1 MYSIQTTFRP
11 FFSTFVL
18 FAEQCSV
25 ETSIC
30 RRIEYLVPAVKCK
43 NEDCLWPTSQFTC
56 CTYVLRFSIDRCSTP
71 YIAVFVLLCCYEK
84 GMAAIILQCNICFT
98 IACRCWT
105 TTRSTAAIRCFATPV
120 LLQRAARWSRS
131 RWSDKLSK
139 TIFHLH
145 KCKYSFV
152 QSKRSLVFVGLVG
165 LEKHNLWTLQL

>member
-1 MYSIQTTFRP
+1 MYSTHTMYSIQTTFRP

-98 IACRCWT
+98 KACRCWT
-105 TTRSTAAIRCFATPV
+105 TTRSMAAIRCFATPV

-145 KCKYSFV
+145 KWNIVLST
-152 QSKRSLVFVGLVG
+152 QRGAWSL
-165 LEKHNLWTLQL
+165 